1 MPACYVML
9 FRSRPQIDFIRH
21 AETRRRWIL
30 QQLYEC
36 RKQTMKIFS
45 TEFIKSAARAAH
57 YPESELPEVAFA
69 GRSNVGK
76 SSLINVLLNR
86 RNLVRTSSTPGRTQ
100 LLNFFNVNN
109 LFSLVDLPGY
119 GFAKVPLAVKKEW
132 GPMIRSYLE
141 LRENLQAVVFI
152 MDIRRVPAQEDI
164 QLLDWLEEFG
174 VPTIPVVTKL
184 DKVNRS
190 QRDKQVRAIARETGL
205 PLEAFSLFSAQ
216 TREGRDDIWERIED
230 ALALAGPEDNRES

>member
-9 FRSRPQIDFIRH
+9 FRSRQQINFVRR
-21 AETRRRWIL
+21 AATRRRWIL
-30 QQLYEC
+30 SQLYER

-45 TEFIKSAARAAH
+45 AEFIKSAARVAH
-57 YPESELPEVAFA
+57 YPQSELPEVAFA

-119 GFAKVPLAVKKEW
+119 GFAKVPLTVKKEW

-152 MDIRRVPAQEDI
+152 MDIRRVPGQEDI

-190 QRDKQVRAIARETGL
+190 QRDKQVRVIARETGL

-216 TREGRDDIWERIED
+216 TREGRDEIWERIED
-230 ALALAGPEDNRES
+230 ALALAGPEDSREP